1 MTDVLLLAQVCESF
15 RSMAIKTYGLDP
27 AHYRTLPDF
36 SWDALLKHSGI
47 QLQLIS
53 DPEMILFLENSI
65 RSGVPT
71 VSHAP
76 LRYNQ

>member
-1 MTDVLLLAQVCESF
+1 MTDVLLLAQVFESF

-27 AHYRTLPDF
+27 AHYRTLPGF

-53 DPEMILFLENSI
+53 DPEIFLFLENSI
-65 RSGVPT
+65 RGGVST
-71 VSHAP
+71 VSHA
-76 LRYNQ
+76 LRYSQ